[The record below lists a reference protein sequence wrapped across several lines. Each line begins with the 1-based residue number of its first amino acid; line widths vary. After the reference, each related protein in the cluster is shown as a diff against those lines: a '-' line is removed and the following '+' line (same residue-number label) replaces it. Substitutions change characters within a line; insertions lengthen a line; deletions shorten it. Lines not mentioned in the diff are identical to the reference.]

1 MKAPA
6 FCYNWRMKSAVPSL
20 RRVNPEDAAALT
32 ALALRSKASN
42 GYDAAFMEACR
53 EELTY
58 SAATMAGGETW
69 VAELGGRLAGFID
82 VRLVDGA
89 AEVFAMFV
97 EPGLKRSGVGRAL
110 WQQLET
116 SARHLGASTVMLDA
130 DPAAVAFYQAMGVPS
145 LASGPP
151 APFVGGCCREFG
163 KPCNGN
169 CMA

>member
-1 MKAPA
+1 MAGVKTPA
-6 FCYNWRMKSAVPSL
+6 FCYNCFMIQSAPLL
-20 RRVNPEDAAALT
+20 RRAIADDAAVLT

-58 SAATMAGGETW
+58 SAATQAGGETW

-97 EPGLKRSGVGRAL
+97 EPDLKRSGVGRAL

-116 SARHLGASTVMLDA
+116 SARHLGASAVMLDA
-130 DPAAVAFYQAMGVPS
+130 DPAAVAFYQAMGCATIGERPS
-145 LASGPP
+145 GSIRGRMLP
-151 APFVGGCCREFG
+151 RMR
-163 KPCNGN
+163 KTLQ
-169 CMA
+169 